1 VPQNTADFV
10 RRIRVPAYLLVAF
23 LSIGSLIDILVTAWP
38 VHLHDP
44 NWRLAVANNAAGASG
59 TEMLS
64 LLILIVVAQV
74 SVAGP
79 ARWAGF
85 AYASAMASGYAIA
98 AVVFALDS
106 LQIRGH
112 VPAEQLQR
120 YDVTVAWAL
129 ARFAFTDLVCFWLA
143 VCAWSAARGLRREL
157 AREMA
162 DRRSGLIVGAGARG
176 IAPSAAPTPDA

>member
-1 VPQNTADFV
+1 VLQTTADFV

-23 LSIGSLIDILVTAWP
+23 LSVGSLIDILVTAWP

-64 LLILIVVAQV
+64 LLILIVIAQLA
-74 SVAGP
+74 VAGP
-79 ARWAGF
+79 ALWAGF
-85 AYASAMASGYAIA
+85 AFAMAMASGYAIA
-98 AVVFALDS
+98 AVMFALDS
-106 LQIRGH
+106 LQVRGRI
-112 VPAEQLQR
+112 PAEQLQR

-129 ARFAFTDLVCFWLA
+129 ARFAFTDLVCLWLA
-143 VCAWSAARGLRREL
+143 ACAWSAARSLRRDM

-162 DRRSGLIVGAGARG
+162 DRRSGLIVGVGARG
-176 IAPSAAPTPDA
+176 TAPSASPTPDK